1 MKRSHTQDRCIN
13 HKQGLGDISMAD
25 TEDSRAFAF
34 ALARRLSERVLINGK
49 LVGTTLGNRFELRNP
64 ATQELICSVADA
76 DASDVE
82 RAVVSACGAQSSWSK
97 VPARERGKLLIEG
110 SRLLMAHAEELAA
123 LLALESGK
131 ALRTECRP
139 EAYNFADALQFFGGL
154 ASEIKGETIPLRPG
168 VLSYTQRAAL
178 GVVAAILPWNVPLML
193 MAVKIAPALVAGNT
207 VVVKSAEETPLA
219 VLRAIE
225 LLNEVFPSGVLNVL
239 SGGGASC
246 GAPLVAHPNV
256 AKITFTGSVETGK
269 LIYKSA
275 ATKLVPVTLE
285 LGGKSPMLVL
295 ADADVE
301 KAAVGALAAMRF
313 TRQGQSCTAA
323 SRILVHRS
331 LHDVFVEKLKTKV
344 AELVIGDPFDE
355 ATDIGAII
363 SRPQL
368 DKVRGYIEQGRAA
381 AGATAHECGKLPTE
395 GALAKGFF
403 VRPVIFTGIN
413 NQHPVAREEVFGPVT
428 CVMPFDTFEESIAIA
443 NDSDFGLAASVWTQ
457 DFRLA
462 LQAVEA
468 LQAGF
473 VQVNQAQVAG
483 LNISYGGFKQSGLG
497 RELTLESMLE
507 HFTARKS
514 VILNFD

>member
-1 MKRSHTQDRCIN
+1 METVTSPHD
-13 HKQGLGDISMAD
+13 LA
-25 TEDSRAFAF
+25 RAQ
-34 ALARRLSERVLINGK
+34 ARRLAGRILVDGRLI
-49 LVGTTLGNRFELRNP
+49 GTTFGRQFELRNP
-64 ATQELICSVADA
+64 ATREAICSVAEA

-82 RAVVSACGAQSSWSK
+82 RAVGVARAAQPSWAK
-97 VPARERGKLLIEG
+97 LPARERGKLLIEG
-110 SRLLMAHAEELAA
+110 SRALAAHAEELAA

-139 EAYNFADALQFFGGL
+139 EASNFADALQFFGGL
-154 ASEIKGETIPLRPG
+154 ACEIKGETVPLRPG
-168 VLSYTQRAAL
+168 VLSYTQREAL
-178 GVVAAILPWNVPLML
+178 GVVAAVLPWNVPLML
-193 MAVKIAPALVAGNT
+193 MAIKIAPALVAGNT
-207 VVVKSAEETPLA
+207 VIVKSAEETPLA
-219 VLRAIE
+219 VLRAAE
-225 LLNEVFPSGVLNVL
+225 LLNGVLPPGVLNVL
-239 SGGGASC
+239 SGDGVGC
-246 GAPLVAHPNV
+246 GAPLVAHPHV

-269 LIYKSA
+269 LIYQA
-275 ATKLVPVTLE
+275 AAAKLVPVTLE

-331 LHDVFVEKLKTKV
+331 LHDVFVDKLKANVDK
-344 AELVIGDPFDE
+344 LVIGDPFDE

-363 SRPQL
+363 SQPQL

-381 AGATAHECGKLPTE
+381 PGATAHECARLPAD
-395 GALAKGFF
+395 GALARGFF
-403 VRPVIFTGIN
+403 VRPVIFTGIDN
-413 NQHPVAREEVFGPVT
+413 THPVAREEIFGPVT
-428 CVMPFDTFEESIAIA
+428 CVMPFDTFDEAIAIA
-443 NDSDFGLAASVWTQ
+443 NDSNFALAASVWTR
-457 DFRLA
+457 DIRLA

>member
-1 MKRSHTQDRCIN
+1 MSDHP
-13 HKQGLGDISMAD
+13 H
-25 TEDSRAFAF
+25 SRAS
-34 ALARRLSERVLINGK
+34 ALALAQRLAGRILIDGK
-49 LVGTTLGNRFELRNP
+49 LVPTALGRQFELRDP
-64 ATQELICSVADA
+64 ATQTLICGVADA
-76 DASDVE
+76 DAADVD
-82 RAVVSACGAQSSWSK
+82 RAVTVARCAQPTWAAL
-97 VPARERGKLLIEG
+97 PARERGKLLTEG
-110 SRLLMAHAEELAA
+110 SRVLMAHAEELST

-154 ASEIKGETIPLRPG
+154 GGEIKGETVPLRPG
-168 VLSYTQRAAL
+168 VLSYTQREAL
-178 GVVAAILPWNVPLML
+178 GVVAAVLPWNVPLML
-193 MAVKIAPALVAGNT
+193 MAIKIAPALVAGNA
-207 VVVKSAEETPLA
+207 VIVKSAEEAPLA
-219 VLRAIE
+219 VLRAVE
-225 LLNEVFPSGVLNVL
+225 LLNGVLPPGVLNVL
-239 SGGGASC
+239 SGGGAGC
-246 GAPLVAHPNV
+246 GAPLVAHPHV

-269 LIYKSA
+269 LIYQA
-275 ATKLVPVTLE
+275 AAAKLVPVTLE

-331 LHDVFVEKLKTKV
+331 LHDDFVNQLRAKV
-344 AELVIGDPFDE
+344 DRLVIGDPFDE
-355 ATDIGAII
+355 ETDIGAII
-363 SRPQL
+363 SQSQM
-368 DKVRGYIEQGRAA
+368 DKIQGYIELGRSTN
-381 AGATAHECGKLPTE
+381 GATAYECGSLPDR
-395 GALAKGFF
+395 GPLADGLFL
-403 VRPVIFTGIN
+403 RPVIFTGLD
-413 NQHPVAREEVFGPVT
+413 NQHPVAREEIFGPVT
-428 CVMPFDTFEESIAIA
+428 CVMPFDTFEEAIAIA
-443 NDSDFGLAASVWTQ
+443 NDSDFGLAASVWTR
-457 DFRLA
+457 DIRLA
-462 LQAVEA
+462 LQAVQA